1 MTNTQ
6 LFLSIGIPTLAVIV
20 SMILNNGRFNAI
32 EARISAV
39 EARMGAIETRLLSIE
54 ADLRRFFQEL
64 GHTQGRVDS
73 MERRG
78 H

>member
-6 LFLSIGIPTLAVIV
+6 LFLSIGIPTLAVII
-20 SMILNNGRFNAI
+20 SMIFNNGRFNAI
-32 EARISAV
+32 ES
-39 EARMGAIETRLLSIE
+39 RLVSIE
-54 ADLRRFFQEL
+54 GDLRRFYQEL

-78 H
+78 S